1 MELSPQQKERTMLV
15 GEQISWS
22 AGKVVT
28 HVGQVPWPTE
38 KLQTHEQTH
47 WPTAKA
53 LIPAEQ
59 SPRTAEKLPE
69 PTLQPGWEV
78 ASAPA
83 EQTPWTSE
91 RLRAFEQTPRPA
103 REAPVPPEQ
112 MQWLVTN
119 IQTID
124 QISWLSGKAQTPR
137 GQDPLPEQNTALAR
151 NQDSVCRELADS
163 EPK

>member
-1 MELSPQQKERTMLV
+1 M
-15 GEQISWS
+15 
-22 AGKVVT
+22 
-28 HVGQVPWPTE
+28 E
-38 KLQTHEQTH
+38 KLQTHEQSH

-53 LIPAEQ
+53 LTPAEQ
-59 SPRTAEKLPE
+59 PSRTAEKLPE
-69 PTLQPGWEV
+69 PTLQPSWEV
-78 ASAPA
+78 ASAPS

-91 RLRAFEQTPRPA
+91 RLCAFEQTPRPA

-124 QISWLSGKAQTPR
+124 QITWLSGKAQTPR